1 MPIMFRTIKFLTAFL
16 LATSTLHSQ
25 IYYRI
30 EQDPATKY
38 ALGYADGQR
47 AGHDVSHVSW
57 VLKGFGCA
65 FLTCGVGGCVVW
77 SQTRNSG
84 DVPAEVPLGKNPE
97 YITGY
102 IEGYRTVTRSAKQT
116 AAITGCVIGTV
127 LDAVIIGV
135 LTSGYARTFKE
146 VWDDIWN

>member
-1 MPIMFRTIKFLTAFL
+1 MQTTFQAIKLLTVFM
-16 LATSTLHSQ
+16 LAASMLHSQ
-25 IYYRI
+25 IYYRT

-38 ALGYADGQR
+38 ALGYEDGKS
-47 AGHDVSHVSW
+47 AGHDVSQVSW
-57 VLKGFGCA
+57 ALRGFGCA
-65 FLTCGVGGCVVW
+65 FLTCGFGGCVVW

-84 DVPAEVPLGKNPE
+84 DAPTEIPLGKDPE

-102 IEGYRTVTRSAKQT
+102 IEGYRAATRSTKQT
-116 AAITGCVIGTV
+116 AAITGCIIGTI
-127 LDAVIIGV
+127 LDAAIIGV